1 MRERIRASKYNNVTN
16 GRASAQRRT
25 GERAENAMTVD
36 IRGGVEKCIN
46 VVKYNKK
53 GEKGRESVAA
63 AVRCV
68 GESWE
73 RGESAGIL
81 SSSIS
86 VAGESACSSTHSC
99 QQCAATCTRSRLSF
113 VDYNWP
119 RRNGGCRASA
129 DVMGDRSVFS
139 ESYERCASSN
149 KEI

>member
-1 MRERIRASKYNNVTN
+1 MFAH
-16 GRASAQRRT
+16 RRT

-81 SSSIS
+81 SASIS
-86 VAGESACSSTHSC
+86 VAGESACSSSPPYLNTDCPQSAVGVAVSHGVHKKMLC
-99 QQCAATCTRSRLSF
+99 KIKCKAQE
-113 VDYNWP
+113 
-119 RRNGGCRASA
+119 RN
-129 DVMGDRSVFS
+129 
-139 ESYERCASSN
+139 
-149 KEI
+149 

>member
-16 GRASAQRRT
+16 GRASAHRRT

-86 VAGESACSSTHSC
+86 VAGESTCSSAVSAC
-99 QQCAATCTRSRLSF
+99 
-113 VDYNWP
+113 
-119 RRNGGCRASA
+119 RR
-129 DVMGDRSVFS
+129 GDGMALRGVLDS
-139 ESYERCASSN
+139 
-149 KEI
+149 